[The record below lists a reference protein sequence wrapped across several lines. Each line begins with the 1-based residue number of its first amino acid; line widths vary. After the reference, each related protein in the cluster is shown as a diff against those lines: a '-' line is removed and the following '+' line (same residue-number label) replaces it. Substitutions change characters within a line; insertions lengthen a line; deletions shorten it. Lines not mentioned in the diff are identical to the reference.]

1 MIGFDADFSEETF
14 DDLSI
19 LFSTLEDLEE
29 TTKTT
34 PSPVLQESKESLDSS
49 STNRNINNDL
59 MFFVILYSIFIFS
72 LFSSFVIV
80 IYRMITGVYCRSNN
94 EANANE

>member
-1 MIGFDADFSEETF
+1 MRLKWLKIAHYTDPGWLIS
-14 DDLSI
+14 
-19 LFSTLEDLEE
+19 
-29 TTKTT
+29 
-34 PSPVLQESKESLDSS
+34 ESLDSS

-94 EANANE
+94 EANANEWNSFSDRDRLFLDLVDF